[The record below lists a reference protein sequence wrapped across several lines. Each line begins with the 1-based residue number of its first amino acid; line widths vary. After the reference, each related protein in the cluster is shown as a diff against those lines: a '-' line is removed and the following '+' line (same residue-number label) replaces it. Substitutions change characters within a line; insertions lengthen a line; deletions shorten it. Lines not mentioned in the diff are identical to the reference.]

1 VKQPV
6 HQDKMIPSPEK
17 EAKEE
22 APQASETSADEQKEK
37 RDSSSEDKNE
47 DATCDKAAANV
58 NHATVPSKEEDA
70 NGQSD
75 SSKKEHAAVPAND
88 GNEGKQQQQ
97 QQQQGG
103 EQAASQ
109 TNMVLHPNP
118 NDVLLG
124 RGKPFQNHHGNQ
136 EMLRVVDMYRVKYH
150 QAERAYKHE
159 IIEEV
164 LGLIRSQGGRFL
176 ERVDEREN
184 SYYNEVTD
192 SVAYRKIGHAFR
204 SNARIKSANRSL
216 QAQFRTNGNGSTIG
230 GLPMPVGFFPH
241 MGGGPP
247 MFGMMGF
254 TGSGP
259 MFGMMPGMMGPQGV
273 AGGGTPPP
281 GFMQHNGYGHK
292 GPVSPHQQQQS
303 QQDQQTSHP
312 DQEEG
317 PAPNEPSK
325 ESEEG

>member
-22 APQASETSADEQKEK
+22 APQASETSADEHKEK

-97 QQQQGG
+97 QQGG

-118 NDVLLG
+118 NDILLG

-281 GFMQHNGYGHK
+281 GFMQNNGYGHK
-292 GPVSPHQQQQS
+292 GPVSPHRQQQS